1 MRERHEK
8 ERDMRGS
15 RERETDIER
24 QMRERERERESH
36 YRTAE
41 LLDPGLMIMYGMD
54 IAQWNSI

>member
-15 RERETDIER
+15 RERE
-24 QMRERERERESH
+24 RERERKKREGERESH